1 MDRWNKLTEFFAC
14 GLAVLPATLG
24 FGLGSFE
31 VFGTTLALM
40 LLLLIGVTLG
50 APTVAAPAENGK
62 DQSPEN

>member
-24 FGLGSFE
+24 FGMGSFE

-50 APTVAAPAENGK
+50 APAVAKPAENG
-62 DQSPEN
+62 DDTSER